1 MCLALFFPR
10 QTYVIN
16 VGIIFILLGGAFD
29 IQFNS
34 KSNSN
39 VFTFNFMLTWNIL
52 IDKFFQKVYGK
63 CWILGTKIVPFM
75 ASF

>member
-52 IDKFFQKVYGK
+52 IDKFFQKCYGK
-63 CWILGTKIVPFM
+63 C
-75 ASF
+75 